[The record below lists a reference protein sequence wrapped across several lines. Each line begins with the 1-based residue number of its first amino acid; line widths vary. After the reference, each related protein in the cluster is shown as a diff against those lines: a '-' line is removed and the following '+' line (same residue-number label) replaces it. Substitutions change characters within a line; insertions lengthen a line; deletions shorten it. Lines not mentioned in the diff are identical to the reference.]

1 MSIES
6 PPMPRDFLAPWLT
19 VARQYVARAMRDDK
33 LTHAFL
39 IQGQT
44 GLGQRV
50 LAESIG
56 QLVLC
61 EGLGVDDSHAC
72 GSCASCVLYLSGGH
86 PDVHRVGLVEEKKQI
101 AVDDVRKLSAEL
113 QMKSYRGGAKVG
125 IIDPADAMNLNG
137 MNALLK
143 TLEEPSRHTLLILTC
158 ARLDRFPATIA
169 SRCQRI
175 KLRVPTRQVARSWLS
190 ALDPNVAWDSLLDLS
205 SGAPFAAREL
215 AAAGA
220 LEIDAQMATV
230 PELLARPNADLV
242 ELAERCQGSFPAERF
257 RWLELWVS
265 DRIRKLFVTPSAGSG
280 TNSPVLSAARRR
292 HLQGLYSVLDMLK
305 VSQGALR
312 GSANVTL
319 LWEQVLGSLSREL
332 LRARPVRGR

>member
-1 MSIES
+1 MMTDSS
-6 PPMPRDFLAPWLT
+6 TVQPDFMAPWLM
-19 VARQYVARAMRDDK
+19 VARQYVARAMREDK
-33 LTHAFL
+33 LSHAFL
-39 IQGQT
+39 IQGQA

-50 LAESIG
+50 LAESIA

-61 EGLGVDDSHAC
+61 ENLTTAQSHAC
-72 GSCASCVLYLSGGH
+72 GHCASCMLYLSGGH
-86 PDVHRVGLVEEKKQI
+86 PDVHRVGLVDEKKQI
-101 AVDDVRKLSAEL
+101 SVNDVRELSAEL
-113 QMKSYRGGAKVG
+113 QLKSYRGGAKLG

-143 TLEEPSRHTLLILTC
+143 TLEEPSRNTLLILTC
-158 ARLDRFPATIA
+158 ARVDRFPATIA

-175 KLRVPTRQVARSWLS
+175 KLRVPTRKVALSWLS
-190 ALDPNVAWDSLLDLS
+190 AQDSNVAWDGLLDLA

-215 AAAGA
+215 AAGGA
-220 LEIDAQMATV
+220 LELDAQMATV
-230 PELLARPNADLV
+230 PELLTRPNADLV

-280 TNSPVLSAARRR
+280 SAPAVLSTARRR
-292 HLQGLYSVLDMLK
+292 HLQGLYSVLDTLRA
-305 VSQGALR
+305 SQGALR

-332 LRARPVRGR
+332 LRVRPVRGR